1 MTYMSQSLGNTTA
14 TKSLTTVELVRVV
27 AAVVIEV
34 TAPPGRDA
42 ATVSAHKRFRWAS
55 SIRTNEVCFIGTVMA
70 VVVRVT
76 HVRQTHAAH
85 CAKSQALH

>member
-1 MTYMSQSLGNTTA
+1 MSQSLGNTTA
-14 TKSLTTVELVRVV
+14 IKPLTTIELVRVV

-55 SIRTNEVCFIGTVMA
+55 SIRTNGDCFVRTVMA

-76 HVRQTHAAH
+76 HVSQTHAAH
-85 CAKSQALH
+85 CTKSQALH